1 MRFNVV
7 LNLAGQVAPL
17 FAALFVL
24 PELVK
29 ELGPDRLGILTIS
42 WVLIGYFGLF
52 DLGIGRALTRFV
64 SMALSAEGPA
74 HARGIALTGLSLM
87 TGLGFVAGAVMA
99 MVTPVMTRSVL
110 GVPPGLYDE
119 AERAFY
125 FLAIG
130 IPFTIIASGLTAV
143 LEAHQ
148 RFVTVNLVRIPTGF
162 LFFVAPYVVVS
173 FTKSLSMI
181 ILSVVLCRMLAFL
194 SLLIASSALID
205 RPVPGRIV
213 DRQNARELLSFGGWL
228 TVSNIVGPLMLY
240 ADRFFVASMVSLSA
254 VAYYTVPF
262 EAISRILIIPS
273 AILGVMFPAFARSQV
288 ESNRQAR
295 SIYIRAQQY
304 VAFLVG
310 PVVLM
315 VLTFA
320 GLGLALW
327 INDDYAQNS
336 ALVARILAVGV
347 LVNSIGLVAQALV
360 QARGRPDL
368 TAKLHLIEAPLYFTY
383 LTWLIKSYGVS
394 GAATAWLVRVGLSA
408 IILTYLARQSYQP
421 VDPV

>member
-64 SMALSAEGPA
+64 SMALAAEGPGQ
-74 HARGIALTGLSLM
+74 ARRIALTGLSLM
-87 TGLGFVAGAVMA
+87 TGLGLVAGVVMA
-99 MVTPVMTRSVL
+99 AATPALTRSVL
-110 GVPPGLYDE
+110 NVPPALHDE

-125 FLAIG
+125 FLAAG
-130 IPFTIIASGLTAV
+130 IPFTIMASGLTAV

-148 RFVTVNLVRIPTGF
+148 RFVMVNLVRIPTGF
-162 LFFVAPYVVVS
+162 LFFVAPYVVVL
-173 FTKSLSMI
+173 FTKSLSLL
-181 ILSVVLCRMLAFL
+181 ILSVVFCRLLAFF
-194 SLLIASSALID
+194 SLAIASRTLVEA
-205 RPVPGRIV
+205 PAPGRII
-213 DRQNARELLSFGGWL
+213 DRQNARDLLSFGGWL

-240 ADRFFVASMVSLSA
+240 ADRFFVASLVSMSA

-262 EAISRILIIPS
+262 EAISRVLIIPS

-288 ESNRQAR
+288 DSAQRAR
-295 SIYIRAQQY
+295 DLYVRAQQY
-304 VAFLVG
+304 VAVSVG
-310 PVVLM
+310 PVVLI
-315 VLTFA
+315 VLAFA
-320 GLGLALW
+320 GLGLELW
-327 INDDYAQNS
+327 INNDYAQNS

-347 LVNSIGLVAQALV
+347 LVNSFGLVSQALV

-383 LTWLIKSYGVS
+383 LTWLIKNYGIS
-394 GAATAWLVRVGLSA
+394 GAAMAWLVRVSLSA
-408 IILTYLARQSYQP
+408 ILLSYLARQSYQP
-421 VDPV
+421 IDPP